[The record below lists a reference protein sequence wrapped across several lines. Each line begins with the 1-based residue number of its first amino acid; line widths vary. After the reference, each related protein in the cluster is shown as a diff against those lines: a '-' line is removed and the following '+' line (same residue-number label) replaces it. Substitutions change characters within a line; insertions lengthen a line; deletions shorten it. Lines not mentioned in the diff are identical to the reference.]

1 MSRLLP
7 YETILK
13 AREGDPEAV
22 NAVLLHYA
30 GYIRYFSKVNG
41 QVNAEVEDYVKQR
54 LIDCQFKFRLDET
67 TGQVIKTEYQPPPD
81 AASESS
87 KS

>member
-41 QVNAEVEDYVKQR
+41 QVNAEVEDNEPLR
-54 LIDCQFKFRLDET
+54 RSAAT
-67 TGQVIKTEYQPPPD
+67 TRCRPCT
-81 AASESS
+81 
-87 KS
+87 

>member
-54 LIDCQFKFRLDET
+54 LCPITSDGGGT
-67 TGQVIKTEYQPPPD
+67 PPSVI
-81 AASESS
+81 SI
-87 KS
+87 